1 MLRAHQCT
9 RPGGIG
15 DLIYPCAQRLRASG
29 SGLCEEIGS
38 GTPAIYQVKLT
49 ISYHLGLTSFS
60 ALRRRDG
67 ALEPITDT
75 LPVGFAELEADAKTD
90 GHGHLTRLAAEFAQS
105 RAIFHA
111 IFACHIDGRLAGIGA
126 ITDEP
131 TLTSQPTWRMRRLYV
146 HRKFRR
152 RKVARAIANAL
163 LQEAAANVSIVTV
176 HAGNEGASRLWEA
189 VGFRP
194 VAGCAWSHEATQ
206 SRATLGL

>member
-1 MLRAHQCT
+1 M
-9 RPGGIG
+9 
-15 DLIYPCAQRLRASG
+15 
-29 SGLCEEIGS
+29 GS

-60 ALRRRDG
+60 ALRRRDDLS
-67 ALEPITDT
+67 LELMTDT

-105 RAIFHA
+105 PAIFHA
-111 IFACHIDGRLAGIGA
+111 IFACHVDGRLAGIGA

-131 TLTSQPTWRMRRLYV
+131 GLTSQPTWRMRRLYV

-176 HAGNEGASRLWEA
+176 HAGNEGAARFWEA

-194 VAGCAWSHEATQ
+194 VAGCAWSHGTTT
-206 SRATLGL
+206 SSATLLV